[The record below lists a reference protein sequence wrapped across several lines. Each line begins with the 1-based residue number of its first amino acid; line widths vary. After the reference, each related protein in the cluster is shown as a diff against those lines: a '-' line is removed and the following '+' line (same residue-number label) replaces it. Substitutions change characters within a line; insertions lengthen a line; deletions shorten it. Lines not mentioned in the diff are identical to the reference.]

1 MTANFGLRWHA
12 QSLTSLQRLIVI
24 CQIQFSNSMRVGLAP
39 FAPTK
44 GVRIRSRALR
54 EVGFSFC
61 PSPRA
66 RGLPRSRPQYEGHGA
81 PRGAPVYRFASGI
94 ACEAM
99 VFRKRIALRRSIAA
113 ILGEGTVLPG
123 ADGGGYSTPDPDG
136 FRRLHPLRV
145 QPANGR
151 AT

>member
-1 MTANFGLRWHA
+1 MIALAIDRE
-12 QSLTSLQRLIVI
+12 LI
-24 CQIQFSNSMRVGLAP
+24 CETR
-39 FAPTK
+39 PTNN
-44 GVRIRSRALR
+44 
-54 EVGFSFC
+54 
-61 PSPRA
+61 
-66 RGLPRSRPQYEGHGA
+66 EGHGA
-81 PRGAPVYRFASGI
+81 PRGAPCLRFASGI

-136 FRRLHPLRV
+136 FRRLRPLRV